1 MRLFKRLCVLVLV
14 HISLTLVLL
23 GLEWAFPFPQLGE
36 PIGPFTS
43 ANPLI
48 GLGATLMT
56 FLVVG
61 LVWGSLVAQDDRFT
75 GVVIGYGILLG
86 AFLSTVWLTRFGW
99 MGYLTLN
106 EPLGYFVRNMTQRS
120 VADQVALGLGLISSP
135 LGLWIGLKSALRIHH
150 KKRQS
155 ED

>member
-1 MRLFKRLCVLVLV
+1 MRLFKRLCILVLV

-48 GLGATLMT
+48 GLGASLMT

-61 LVWGSLVAQDDRFT
+61 LVWGSLVAQDDRFS

-120 VADQVALGLGLISSP
+120 IADQVALGLGVTSSP